1 MDIILPIGALA
12 IPIAVLVALGFGV
25 RLIRQG
31 NQEITAE
38 REQALR
44 WAGGN
49 LSEPAINVFVVFGLM
64 LVFLNQYAKRY
75 VDLSYSS
82 TAGPLWDLTPQAML
96 VTLPILILLKPLRGW
111 NSSDEPSRDLNRAL
125 VGIGALRWAATVF
138 SLIYPP
144 AVLLGLVVLMISLMV
159 ILNLADAVVNPDPVR
174 GIAVGLGPEGVRV
187 APVGDFSRDDQPG
200 ITF

>member
-1 MDIILPIGALA
+1 MDIVLPIGALA
-12 IPIAVLVALGFGV
+12 IPIAVLFALGYGIG
-25 RLIRQG
+25 LIRKSR
-31 NQEITAE
+31 QERIPE

-49 LSEPAINVFVVFGLM
+49 LIEPAINVFVVSGLM
-64 LVFLNQYAKRY
+64 LLFIRQYIKM
-75 VDLSYSS
+75 VDID
-82 TAGPLWDLTPQAML
+82 GPTWGMLPQMLL

-111 NSSDEPSRDLNRAL
+111 NSSDEPSRDLNRVL
-125 VGIGALRWAATVF
+125 VGIGVLRWAVTVF

-159 ILNLADAVVNPDPVR
+159 ILSMADDIANPVPLR

-187 APVGDFSRDDQPG
+187 APLGDFSRDDQPG

>member
-1 MDIILPIGALA
+1 MDIVLPIGALV
-12 IPIAVLVALGFGV
+12 IPIAVLFALGYGIG
-25 RLIRQG
+25 LIRKSR
-31 NQEITAE
+31 QESMPE

-49 LSEPAINVFVVFGLM
+49 LIEPAINAFVVSGLM
-64 LVFLNQYAKRY
+64 LLFIRQYIKM
-75 VDLSYSS
+75 VDIDRPTWGML
-82 TAGPLWDLTPQAML
+82 PQMLL

-125 VGIGALRWAATVF
+125 VGIGVLRWAVTVF

-159 ILNLADAVVNPDPVR
+159 ILSMADDIANPVPLR

-187 APVGDFSRDDQPG
+187 APLGDFSRDDQPG

>member
-1 MDIILPIGALA
+1 MGDVLLLGVIGV
-12 IPIAVLVALGFGV
+12 PIAVLFALGCGLG
-25 RLIRQG
+25 LIRQG

-49 LSEPAINVFVVFGLM
+49 LSEPAVNMFVVFGLM
-64 LVFLNQYAKRY
+64 LIVLNQYAERY
-75 VDLSYSS
+75 TSLNHTY
-82 TAGPLWDLTPQAML
+82 APGPLWDLTPQAML
-96 VTLPILILLKPLRGW
+96 VSLPILILLKPLRGW

-125 VGIGALRWAATVF
+125 VGIGVLRWAVTVF

-144 AVLLGLVVLMISLMV
+144 AILMGLVVLAISVMV
-159 ILNLADAVVNPDPVR
+159 IMSMADAVVNPDPVR
-174 GIAVGLGPEGVRV
+174 GIAVGLGPEGVKV
-187 APVGDFSRDDQPG
+187 AQVNDFSRDDQPS